1 MIDSLRSAMARRS
14 LAGALVLGT
23 ALTAC
28 AAQAASFTM
37 YRDPNCGCCLAWAGH
52 VERGGVH
59 DVEAVNH
66 TDMAAVKAAHGVP
79 ADLLSCHTAVVDGY
93 VIEGHVP
100 VADIERL
107 LAERPEGI
115 AGLAVAAVACRL
127 KLEFVALARERFDL
141 VIGQREYFE
150 APFQA
155 LLEFARGDRFHRHA
169 DELGGYDLAEAGRV
183 VYVGP

>member
-1 MIDSLRSAMARRS
+1 MISSLGSALSRRTLAGS
-14 LAGALVLGT
+14 LALGA

-28 AAQAASFTM
+28 AAQAASLTM

-52 VERGGVH
+52 IERGGVH

-66 TDMAAVKAAHGVP
+66 PDMAAVKAAHGVP

-107 LAERPEGI
+107 LAERPEGV
-115 AGLAVAAVACRL
+115 AGLAVAGMPVGSPGMEHGDHRQAYQ
-127 KLEFVALARERFDL
+127 
-141 VIGQREYFE
+141 VIAFGPDGRKVWSSY
-150 APFQA
+150 P
-155 LLEFARGDRFHRHA
+155 
-169 DELGGYDLAEAGRV
+169 GGAS
-183 VYVGP
+183 

>member
-1 MIDSLRSAMARRS
+1 MISSLGSALSRRTLAGS
-14 LAGALVLGT
+14 LALGA

-28 AAQAASFTM
+28 AAQAASLTM
-37 YRDPNCGCCLAWAGH
+37 YRDANCGCCLAWAGH

-107 LAERPEGI
+107 LAERPEGV
-115 AGLAVAAVACRL
+115 AGLAGAGMPVGSPGMEHGDHRQAYQ
-127 KLEFVALARERFDL
+127 
-141 VIGQREYFE
+141 VIAFGPDGRKVWSSY
-150 APFQA
+150 P
-155 LLEFARGDRFHRHA
+155 
-169 DELGGYDLAEAGRV
+169 GGAS
-183 VYVGP
+183 

>member
-1 MIDSLRSAMARRS
+1 MISSLGSALSRRTLAGS
-14 LAGALVLGT
+14 LALGA

-28 AAQAASFTM
+28 AAQAASLTM
-37 YRDPNCGCCLAWAGH
+37 YRDANCGCCLAWAGH

-107 LAERPEGI
+107 LAERPEGV
-115 AGLAVAAVACRL
+115 AGLAVAGMPVGSPGMEHGDHRQAYQ
-127 KLEFVALARERFDL
+127 
-141 VIGQREYFE
+141 VIAFGPDGRKVWSSY
-150 APFQA
+150 P
-155 LLEFARGDRFHRHA
+155 
-169 DELGGYDLAEAGRV
+169 GGAS
-183 VYVGP
+183 